1 MSGRE
6 VAMCDSQDIIT
17 RKRDYHLGNT
27 EDTLIAHTRL
37 GRKIGSTQLLDFL

>member
-27 EDTLIAHTRL
+27 EDTLIAHIRL
-37 GRKIGSTQLLDFL
+37 GRKIGSTLDFL